1 MVESMTIQEFLDVL
15 SSKEPVPGGGGAS
28 ALAGALGNALG
39 QMVANLTIG
48 KKKYALV
55 EDEIKELAERMKGIQ
70 GQFTALADQDAKV
83 FAPLAKCYSLPSG
96 TEEEKAYKAE
106 VMEARLLD
114 ASLVPMEIMEKASEM
129 LEIMDILADKG
140 SRMAV
145 SDVGVGVQFIRTAL
159 LGAVMNVYI
168 NTKSMKNREK
178 AEEMNEKAERLIKE
192 GTEAADRIYQKVLE
206 QLREK
211 AAGREENENENIK
224 RRRGFGKN
232 QGTGN
237 TDDGR
242 SGRPGSEAGH
252 CAGGGK
258 TGRYVLRTG
267 GCEEDGEL
275 RPAGPD
281 ICVPG
286 TDKRQRF
293 QG

>member
-70 GQFTALADQDAKV
+70 GQFSALADQDAKV

-114 ASLVPMEIMEKASEM
+114 VSLVPMEIMEKASEM

-178 AEEMNEKAERLIKE
+178 AEEMNEKAEHLIKE

-206 QLREK
+206 QLR
-211 AAGREENENENIK
+211 
-224 RRRGFGKN
+224 
-232 QGTGN
+232 
-237 TDDGR
+237 
-242 SGRPGSEAGH
+242 
-252 CAGGGK
+252 
-258 TGRYVLRTG
+258 
-267 GCEEDGEL
+267 
-275 RPAGPD
+275 
-281 ICVPG
+281 
-286 TDKRQRF
+286 
-293 QG
+293 

>member
-39 QMVANLTIG
+39 QMVSNLTIG

-70 GQFTALADQDAKV
+70 GQFSALADQDAKV

-206 QLREK
+206 QLR
-211 AAGREENENENIK
+211 
-224 RRRGFGKN
+224 
-232 QGTGN
+232 
-237 TDDGR
+237 
-242 SGRPGSEAGH
+242 
-252 CAGGGK
+252 
-258 TGRYVLRTG
+258 
-267 GCEEDGEL
+267 
-275 RPAGPD
+275 
-281 ICVPG
+281 
-286 TDKRQRF
+286 
-293 QG
+293 

>member
-1 MVESMTIQEFLDVL
+1 MIESMTIQEFLDVL

-39 QMVANLTIG
+39 QMVSNLTIG

-70 GQFTALADQDAKV
+70 GQFTQLADQDAKV

-114 ASLVPMEIMEKASEM
+114 ASLVPMEIMEKAAEM

-178 AEEMNEKAERLIKE
+178 AEEMNEKAERLIRE
-192 GTEAADRIYQKVLE
+192 GTEAADRIYQNVLG
-206 QLREK
+206 QLR
-211 AAGREENENENIK
+211 
-224 RRRGFGKN
+224 
-232 QGTGN
+232 
-237 TDDGR
+237 
-242 SGRPGSEAGH
+242 
-252 CAGGGK
+252 
-258 TGRYVLRTG
+258 
-267 GCEEDGEL
+267 
-275 RPAGPD
+275 
-281 ICVPG
+281 
-286 TDKRQRF
+286 
-293 QG
+293 

>member
-1 MVESMTIQEFLDVL
+1 MIESMTIQEFLDVL

-39 QMVANLTIG
+39 QMVSNLTIG

-70 GQFTALADQDAKV
+70 GQFTQLADQDAKV

-114 ASLVPMEIMEKASEM
+114 ASLVPMEIMEKAWEM

-206 QLREK
+206 QLR
-211 AAGREENENENIK
+211 
-224 RRRGFGKN
+224 
-232 QGTGN
+232 
-237 TDDGR
+237 
-242 SGRPGSEAGH
+242 
-252 CAGGGK
+252 
-258 TGRYVLRTG
+258 
-267 GCEEDGEL
+267 
-275 RPAGPD
+275 
-281 ICVPG
+281 
-286 TDKRQRF
+286 
-293 QG
+293 

>member
-39 QMVANLTIG
+39 QMVSNLTIG

-70 GQFTALADQDAKV
+70 GQFTQLADQDAKV

-178 AEEMNEKAERLIKE
+178 AEEMNEKAEHLIKE

-206 QLREK
+206 QLR
-211 AAGREENENENIK
+211 
-224 RRRGFGKN
+224 
-232 QGTGN
+232 
-237 TDDGR
+237 
-242 SGRPGSEAGH
+242 
-252 CAGGGK
+252 
-258 TGRYVLRTG
+258 
-267 GCEEDGEL
+267 
-275 RPAGPD
+275 
-281 ICVPG
+281 
-286 TDKRQRF
+286 
-293 QG
+293 

>member
-1 MVESMTIQEFLDVL
+1 MVESMTIQGFLDVL

-39 QMVANLTIG
+39 QMVSNLTIG

-114 ASLVPMEIMEKASEM
+114 ASLVPMEIMEKAAEM

-168 NTKSMKNREK
+168 NTRSMKNREK

-206 QLREK
+206 QLR
-211 AAGREENENENIK
+211 
-224 RRRGFGKN
+224 
-232 QGTGN
+232 
-237 TDDGR
+237 
-242 SGRPGSEAGH
+242 
-252 CAGGGK
+252 
-258 TGRYVLRTG
+258 
-267 GCEEDGEL
+267 
-275 RPAGPD
+275 
-281 ICVPG
+281 
-286 TDKRQRF
+286 
-293 QG
+293 

>member
-48 KKKYALV
+48 KKKYAQA

-206 QLREK
+206 QLR
-211 AAGREENENENIK
+211 
-224 RRRGFGKN
+224 
-232 QGTGN
+232 
-237 TDDGR
+237 
-242 SGRPGSEAGH
+242 
-252 CAGGGK
+252 
-258 TGRYVLRTG
+258 
-267 GCEEDGEL
+267 
-275 RPAGPD
+275 
-281 ICVPG
+281 
-286 TDKRQRF
+286 
-293 QG
+293 

>member
-28 ALAGALGNALG
+28 ALAGDLGNALG

-70 GQFTALADQDAKV
+70 GQFSALADQDAKV

-206 QLREK
+206 QLR
-211 AAGREENENENIK
+211 
-224 RRRGFGKN
+224 
-232 QGTGN
+232 
-237 TDDGR
+237 
-242 SGRPGSEAGH
+242 
-252 CAGGGK
+252 
-258 TGRYVLRTG
+258 
-267 GCEEDGEL
+267 
-275 RPAGPD
+275 
-281 ICVPG
+281 
-286 TDKRQRF
+286 
-293 QG
+293 